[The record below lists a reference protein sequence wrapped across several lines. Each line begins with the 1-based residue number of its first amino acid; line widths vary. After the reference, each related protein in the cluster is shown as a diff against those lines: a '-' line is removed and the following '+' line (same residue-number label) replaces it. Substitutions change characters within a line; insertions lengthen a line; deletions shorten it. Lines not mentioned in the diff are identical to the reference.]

1 MPIYPASQS
10 VRAIFSRTGL
20 VLAGMMMILI
30 PGVPSADSA
39 PASSGQTP
47 VPTLLPAPLTPQT
60 VSLNFRNVD
69 ISVMV
74 KFMSDLLEKNIVMD
88 ERVKGKVTIL
98 SPQAVTIPEAFR
110 IFVQALR
117 MKGFETVEK
126 KGMIFLVPASQAPMT
141 RQLFL
146 YTLENTSAKSVAKT
160 INSIL
165 SKGFT
170 PTPVGSLRQGGLEGP
185 VQIVPDTSSNSLLV
199 SATPDDYAIIK
210 SLLRSLDRQPGEVY
224 VKASLIEISTDKLD
238 NIQVNL
244 LGAVSTGSNGAG
256 VLGGTN
262 YGMVGDV
269 INGATG
275 ANATTSTTG
284 APIATGAAGA
294 AQSLSGLTGLIA
306 GVLTGGSFTYGGVSY
321 PSIGTL
327 LNALQTDSDVKTL
340 STPEIL
346 ATDAQKAKITI
357 GEDVPFI
364 TGQSQTV
371 GGNVMTMIQR
381 ENVGITLEITPHIM
395 AHKRVRLDIKQE
407 ISALTNASELIGT
420 IAVGPTTTKR
430 STKTILTVGSGQT
443 VVIGGLISSTKSLNK
458 STIPWLGDIPIVG
471 YLFSNTTNEKK
482 RDDLLI
488 FLTPYIIRDAYSF
501 ADVKHGAP
509 AELKE
514 AARKAGLIQTL
525 ILPKKSSSRAAGF
538 YLGTV
543 NLPGDPG
550 SPE

>member
-1 MPIYPASQS
+1 
-10 VRAIFSRTGL
+10 
-20 VLAGMMMILI
+20 
-30 PGVPSADSA
+30 
-39 PASSGQTP
+39 
-47 VPTLLPAPLTPQT
+47 
-60 VSLNFRNVD
+60 
-69 ISVMV
+69 
-74 KFMSDLLEKNIVMD
+74 
-88 ERVKGKVTIL
+88 
-98 SPQAVTIPEAFR
+98 
-110 IFVQALR
+110 
-117 MKGFETVEK
+117 
-126 KGMIFLVPASQAPMT
+126 
-141 RQLFL
+141 
-146 YTLENTSAKSVAKT
+146 
-160 INSIL
+160 
-165 SKGFT
+165 
-170 PTPVGSLRQGGLEGP
+170 
-185 VQIVPDTSSNSLLV
+185 
-199 SATPDDYAIIK
+199 
-210 SLLRSLDRQPGEVY
+210 
-224 VKASLIEISTDKLD
+224 
-238 NIQVNL
+238 
-244 LGAVSTGSNGAG
+244 
-256 VLGGTN
+256 
-262 YGMVGDV
+262 V

-471 YLFSNTTNEKK
+471 YLFSNTSNEKK